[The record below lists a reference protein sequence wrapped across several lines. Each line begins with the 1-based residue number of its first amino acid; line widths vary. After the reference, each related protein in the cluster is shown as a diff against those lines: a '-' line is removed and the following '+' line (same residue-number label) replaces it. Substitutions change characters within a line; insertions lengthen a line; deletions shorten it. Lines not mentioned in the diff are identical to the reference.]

1 MDVKRARIK
10 RGDAKACPYL
20 QRTLDA
26 NSGWGTGGWRLA
38 AILAYGVWVSG
49 LRAHAGPTADGW
61 SAEEGPGC
69 GGESSV
75 RVGHSC
81 SKFLREAREKR
92 TDWSDDDRVGIGRGA
107 LKRQRSALGRAQ
119 ACFRCTE
126 AWGRA
131 CEGLSLSLQRVIATG
146 ASKKIAQTKACTMLQ
161 PSFDASR
168 RLGRGRRPTLVAP
181 PLC

>member
-61 SAEEGPGC
+61 SAEEGPGF

-107 LKRQRSALGRAQ
+107 LKRQRSAIGARPGLLPMRRGVGEGVQRLVPVVAACHRHWSVEENRAN
-119 ACFRCTE
+119 R
-126 AWGRA
+126 
-131 CEGLSLSLQRVIATG
+131 SLHNAAALI
-146 ASKKIAQTKACTMLQ
+146 
-161 PSFDASR
+161 R
-168 RLGRGRRPTLVAP
+168 RISAP
-181 PLC
+181 WS